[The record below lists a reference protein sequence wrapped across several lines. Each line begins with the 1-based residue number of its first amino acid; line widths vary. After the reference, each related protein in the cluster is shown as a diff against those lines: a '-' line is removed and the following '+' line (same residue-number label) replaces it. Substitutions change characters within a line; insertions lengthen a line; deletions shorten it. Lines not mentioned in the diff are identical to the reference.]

1 MKKRL
6 QLVEKRHGKRINF
19 VEENIEDPKVYEYI
33 GTGDT
38 LGLFQIESAGMQ
50 DLAKKLKPNGF
61 EDVIAMLALYRPGPM
76 ESGMLDDFV
85 ERKHGRQKITY
96 AFPELEPILKPTY
109 GVIVYQEQVMQI
121 VQTIGGFSLGGAD
134 LVRRAMGKKIK
145 EEMDKLKGEFA
156 NGAVE
161 KGFDREKSEN
171 LV

>member
-1 MKKRL
+1 MTI
-6 QLVEKRHGKRINF
+6 LVQVKH
-19 VEENIEDPKVYEYI
+19 
-33 GTGDT
+33 

-85 ERKHGRQKITY
+85 ERKHGRAEITY

-121 VQTIGGFSLGGAD
+121 VQTIGGFSLGWCRPGT
-134 LVRRAMGKKIK
+134 
-145 EEMDKLKGEFA
+145 
-156 NGAVE
+156 
-161 KGFDREKSEN
+161 
-171 LV
+171 